1 MKIHEIIN
9 ELYKLQYEYGI
20 KFQAINFET
29 VYGINYVI
37 IAIKKDD
44 KIMKHMFSFEYDY
57 KKPICLGDSDYLDFA
72 FDRMVEEIKGE
83 TNDGER
89 KDNC

>member
-9 ELYKLQYEYGI
+9 ELYKLQYEHGI
-20 KFQAINFET
+20 RFKDISFET
-29 VYGINYVI
+29 VYGINYII

-57 KKPICLGDSDYLDFA
+57 KNPIYLGDTDSDYLDFA
-72 FDRMVEEIKGE
+72 FDRMVEEIKG
-83 TNDGER
+83 
-89 KDNC
+89 KK